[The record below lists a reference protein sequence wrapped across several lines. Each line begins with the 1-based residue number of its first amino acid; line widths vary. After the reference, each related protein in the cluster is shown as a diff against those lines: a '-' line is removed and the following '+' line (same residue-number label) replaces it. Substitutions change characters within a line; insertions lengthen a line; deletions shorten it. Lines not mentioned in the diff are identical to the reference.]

1 MLNPKQ
7 KVSRRSVLK
16 VGAAGILGVLGSSLL
31 NSTSMFTKTASAADK
46 HSMHQA
52 VKEQGHSA
60 MVHGYDPGKEMTRGL
75 ERAVKALTQFD
86 YGTVSTRSDGR
97 TVREFT
103 MIAEDR
109 EVEIAKGIKFPGWTY
124 NGTIPGPT
132 LRCTEGDI
140 LRITFLN
147 GSSHPHSIHFHGNHP
162 TNMDG
167 LEPVQPGGSFLY
179 EFEAKPAGL
188 HVYHCHVQPFTRHIH
203 KGLYGNFI
211 IDPRVPRAP
220 AKELTMVMNGFD
232 LDLDGE
238 NEIYTVNGYAFAY
251 MANPIKVKVGE
262 KVRLYISNMTEFDLI
277 NSFHLH
283 ANFFHYYAIGADPE
297 ARPYYTDTVMQCQ
310 GERGLV
316 EMVFPAPGKYMFHA
330 HQSEFTELGWM
341 GFFEAE

>member
-1 MLNPKQ
+1 MINPKQ

-16 VGAAGILGVLGSSLL
+16 VGAAGILGVLGSSLF

-167 LEPVQPGGSFLY
+167 LEPVQPGGAFYMSLKRSQQAFTFITATFNPLRVTSIR
-179 EFEAKPAGL
+179 ACTATSLLIPA
-188 HVYHCHVQPFTRHIH
+188 Y
-203 KGLYGNFI
+203 
-211 IDPRVPRAP
+211 RAR
-220 AKELTMVMNGFD
+220 
-232 LDLDGE
+232 
-238 NEIYTVNGYAFAY
+238 
-251 MANPIKVKVGE
+251 
-262 KVRLYISNMTEFDLI
+262 RLRS
-277 NSFHLH
+277 
-283 ANFFHYYAIGADPE
+283 
-297 ARPYYTDTVMQCQ
+297 
-310 GERGLV
+310 
-316 EMVFPAPGKYMFHA
+316 
-330 HQSEFTELGWM
+330 
-341 GFFEAE
+341 